1 MIRPLRLWEP
11 GLLFLIGM
19 VVFAGCATRTNLEDQ
34 QDSVKRTELTEIF
47 RLGAAESS
55 DAVVFGNISDIGVN
69 SDDQLL
75 VADADA
81 TVIYVFSESGDSL
94 HTFGRPGNGPGE
106 FDSIRD
112 MDIGPGDSVF
122 VWDGRRRD
130 RLVVFEPK
138 TFRYSYDIEVEYP
151 GDGYRTPIGLISI
164 NNDLLVMRFTSAYS
178 LLNDEE
184 DKDFD
189 SIQFVNREGRPMGEP
204 LLKMP
209 VTRHLIYRTES
220 ATGMVATNLV
230 LLPFIRHSS
239 VKPGPE
245 GTLYYGWSDSVSF
258 DVYSARGGLL
268 RTVRY
273 EHEAIPVTQQE
284 MDEHL
289 QNMSDASRQVFL
301 READVP
307 KTKPAYSTFTVS
319 DEGQIWVKNTPASDS
334 LDVSWT
340 VLGLDSQAVFRFEL
354 PREVTVRVVKGNRV
368 YAEAE
373 LEDGTPYVVVYDHE
387 PQL

>member
-1 MIRPLRLWEP
+1 MTWSERLWEP
-11 GLLFLIGM
+11 ELLFLIGM
-19 VVFAGCATRTNLEDQ
+19 VAFAGCATKSDVEEQ

-47 RLGAAESS
+47 RVGAAESS
-55 DAVVFGNISDIGVN
+55 DAVIFGNISAIGVN

-94 HTFGRPGNGPGE
+94 YTFGRPGNGPGE
-106 FDSIRD
+106 FDSIQD
-112 MDIGPGDSVF
+112 LDIGSGDSVF
-122 VWDGRRRD
+122 VWDGWRD

-138 TFRYSYDIEVEYP
+138 TFRYSYDIEVEFP

-164 NNDLLVMRFTSAYS
+164 DNDLLVMRFTSYYS
-178 LLNDEE
+178 TFNDEE

-189 SIQFVNREGRPMGEP
+189 LIQFVNRNGRPVGKP

-209 VTRHLIYRTES
+209 VTRHLVFRTES
-220 ATGMVATNLV
+220 ATGVFTNLV
-230 LLPFIRHSS
+230 RLPFIRHSS
-239 VKPGPE
+239 AKPGPE

-258 DVYSARGGLL
+258 DVYSARGDLL
-268 RTVRY
+268 RSVRY
-273 EHEAIPVTQQE
+273 GHEAIPVTQQE
-284 MDEHL
+284 LDERI
-289 QNMSDASRQVFL
+289 QNMSEAARQVFH
-301 READVP
+301 RDADVP

-319 DEGQIWVKNTPASDS
+319 DKGQIWVKNTPASDS
-334 LDVSWT
+334 MDVSWT
-340 VLGLDSQAVFRFEL
+340 VLGLDSQA
-354 PREVTVRVVKGNRV
+354 PEVTVRVVKGNRV